1 MSLILCLVS
10 YVTYY
15 LLYRRYIICCKNQRR
30 PLSFFFFFMIR
41 LPPRST
47 RTHTLFPYPPL
58 FRAAVELA
66 LDLLGLPIG
75 IVDQD
80 DDRLALHID
89 AGIVVPALFGGVDAI
104 ADENDVAVLDRDI
117 RLHAIARGDEIGPIF
132 QRHRTRAPA
141 QTQRADILLWA
152 PNQRDI

>member
-1 MSLILCLVS
+1 MRISDWSSVVCSSDLV
-10 YVTYY
+10 
-15 LLYRRYIICCKNQRR
+15 IGHR
-30 PLSFFFFFMIR
+30 P
-41 LPPRST
+41 
-47 RTHTLFPYPPL
+47 
-58 FRAAVELA
+58 AVELA

-117 RLHAIARGDEIGPIF
+117 RLHAIARGDAIGPIF
-132 QRHRTRAPA
+132 QRHRRRAAAEPK
-141 QTQRADILLWA
+141 RAAILRGDIA
-152 PNQRDI
+152 KRDVLRPRSEETTSELQSLM